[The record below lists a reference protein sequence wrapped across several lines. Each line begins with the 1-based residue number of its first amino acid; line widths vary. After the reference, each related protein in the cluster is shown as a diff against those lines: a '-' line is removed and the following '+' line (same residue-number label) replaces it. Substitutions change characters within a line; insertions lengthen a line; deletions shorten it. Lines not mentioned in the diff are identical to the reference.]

1 MSETSRDAVPAG
13 GPRAWLSRLVL
24 LALIAGIAVYAL
36 DAGPFAKLEL
46 SLVNTGTQELREVDV
61 RWRGGRV
68 HTGRLGPGESVA
80 ESIRADAATGFNL
93 SFATDDGPRHPR
105 AFADPGQGRPAREL
119 ERGAFHPLIEWCE
132 EAPSR
137 IADAAAHV
145 EATPRA
151 RSAR

>member
-93 SFATDDGPRHPR
+93 SFATDDGRRHEVPVGVTIGPDTRGRLQIQVKDGPRVSWSE
-105 AFADPGQGRPAREL
+105 EL
-119 ERGAFHPLIEWCE
+119 STR
-132 EAPSR
+132 
-137 IADAAAHV
+137 
-145 EATPRA
+145 
-151 RSAR
+151 